1 MTNIYASE
9 KFKVATSNGL
19 GDTITTLERHL
30 LKEKAGIK
38 MHKGCT
44 GYVVSVLIVIPQ
56 MFVSVYFSH
65 WRNFLI
71 SVTYVNHHAGTC

>member
-19 GDTITTLERHL
+19 EDTITTLERHL

-44 GYVVSVLIVIPQ
+44 GYVVSVLSDTSNVR
-56 MFVSVYFSH
+56 VGL
-65 WRNFLI
+65 FLALEEI
-71 SVTYVNHHAGTC
+71 SYQ